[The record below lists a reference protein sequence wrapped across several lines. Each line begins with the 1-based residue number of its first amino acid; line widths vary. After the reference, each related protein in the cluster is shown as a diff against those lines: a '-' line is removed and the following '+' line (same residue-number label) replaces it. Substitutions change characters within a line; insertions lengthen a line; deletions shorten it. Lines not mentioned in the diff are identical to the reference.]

1 MSFGRTYNVTF
12 NASVSA
18 AQDLIAVMAGANMAF
33 EVVGFGL
40 GPCNTTVEN
49 LLINL
54 KRLPATV
61 TNGSGGSAPTPVP
74 DHVTDAAATVTAR
87 ANDTTPATTSGSAV
101 YLHRDA
107 YNEVNGFEWIFPE
120 RARPVAKPG
129 EAIVLETPST
139 PGGARTIQGWMK
151 IRELF

>member
-1 MSFGRTYNVTF
+1 MSDGRTYNITF
-12 NASVSA
+12 SATVAA
-18 AQDLIAVMAGANMAF
+18 AQDLISVMAGANMAF
-33 EVVGFGL
+33 EVIGFGL

-61 TNGSGGSAPTPVP
+61 TNGSGGSAPTPIP
-74 DHVTDAAATVTAR
+74 DKVTDAAATVTAR
-87 ANDTTPATTSGSAV
+87 TNDTTPATTSGTAV

-107 YNEVNGFEWIFPE
+107 FNEVNGLEWLFPE
-120 RARPVAKPG
+120 GARPTAKPG

-139 PGGARTIQGWMK
+139 PTSRTMQGWMK
-151 IRELF
+151 IREKF